1 MTVGSNIISDPAIL
15 LLIEQDNSK
24 GWEYVYDK
32 YAAMMYGAIRK
43 VTDDPLL
50 ADKIL
55 EQSFINFK
63 QDIFFVSAKTS
74 LCLALL
80 RVATATAKE
89 LLSEKGVAIKTQHQ
103 SNPAFPVL
111 NSILFQSLS
120 LKDSAA
126 LHKITED
133 DCKSMLRIEVNQLR
147 HLNNS
152 GMQSQISPNII

>member
-1 MTVGSNIISDPAIL
+1 MTVGNNIISDPAIL

-55 EQSFINFK
+55 VQSFVNFK
-63 QDIFFVSAKTS
+63 QNIFFASAKTS
-74 LCLALL
+74 LCLVLL

-89 LLSEKGVAIKTQHQ
+89 LLSEKGVAVKTQPR

-126 LHKITED
+126 LHKVTED
-133 DCKSMLRIEVNQLR
+133 ECKSMLHIEVNQLR

-152 GMQSQISPNII
+152 VLQNQISPNNM